1 MRHYRNNW
9 IICYD
14 ICDARRLRR
23 VYRLCCD
30 HAATLQNSIFWA
42 EFNQQELMRFISQIE
57 EIIDTAKDDV
67 RIYPVGPLSQL
78 QLFGQS
84 RLPDEMQAQTH
95 QAGNNL
101 FAL

>member
-14 ICDARRLRR
+14 IGDARRLRR

-30 HAATLQNSIFWA
+30 HATTLQNSIFWA
-42 EFNQQELMRFISQIE
+42 EFNPQELELFIALLE
-57 EIIDTAKDDV
+57 DIIDMEKDDV

-84 RLPDEMQAQTH
+84 RLPDEMQAQTN
-95 QAGNNL
+95 QADNK
-101 FAL
+101 FCAL